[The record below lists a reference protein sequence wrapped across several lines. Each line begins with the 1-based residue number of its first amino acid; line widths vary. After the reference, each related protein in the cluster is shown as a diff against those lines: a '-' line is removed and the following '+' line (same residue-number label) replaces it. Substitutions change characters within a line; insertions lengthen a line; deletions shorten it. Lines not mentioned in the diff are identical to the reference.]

1 MSLSDVAYQRFKE
14 HLFARRLPLGGT
26 VSQAALVALLEV
38 PVTPLRDAM
47 RVLQS
52 EGLIEVIP
60 RSGVRILKPDMELI
74 RHTYQLR
81 RMIERE
87 AVARFAEACPPER
100 ITAWRAQHADLAREA
115 ETDADP
121 RLLASRTAAI
131 DDGFH
136 AAIVAALKNPII
148 DGVYRQTKDRIRLIR
163 LDQAYVLSPVKVRDT
178 MAEHGRVLDALARH
192 DRDGAVAAMD
202 HHLTRSMH
210 RAMGV

>member
-1 MSLSDVAYQRFKE
+1 MTLSDIAYRRFKE

-26 VSQAALVALLEV
+26 ISQAELVALLDV

-52 EGLIEVIP
+52 EGLIEVMP
-60 RSGVRILKPDMELI
+60 RSGIKILKPDMELI

-87 AVARFAEACPPER
+87 AVARFAEACEAEDLA
-100 ITAWRAQHADLAREA
+100 TWRASHADLMAAARS
-115 ETDADP
+115 DGDP
-121 RLLASRTAAI
+121 RMLAARTAEI

-136 AAIVAALKNPII
+136 AVIVAALKNPII
-148 DGVYRQTKDRIRLIR
+148 DGVYRQTKDRVRLIR
-163 LDQAYVLSPVKVRDT
+163 LDQAYVLSPVMVRDT
-178 MAEHGRVLDALARH
+178 MEEHGRILDALARH

-202 HHLTRSMH
+202 DHLNRSLH
-210 RAMGV
+210 RAMGM